1 MARKRCWRIPNARKL
16 HRNSQLHKKKAAS
29 STGKSSTKTDES
41 RTVTARQKTRDAAGT
56 GFFRE
61 AWPSLG
67 AWPTISVFPTVYSI
81 RKKRQKRRRSGF
93 FLICAADIY
102 LFFVSFFVLFQFFQ
116 NWNDFKK
123 GMRGKREGRMR
134 MWIRFFICCC
144 RLSILFSVFS
154 ASSKILNPFKILSF
168 QLLFSIRKG
177 EDKKRE
183 KRMRSSFFDAL
194 LLIFYS
200 FFGFF

>member
-1 MARKRCWRIPNARKL
+1 MQADSDSCIRKSSIIHWEKQHQNRWKQAG
-16 HRNSQLHKKKAAS
+16 NSQ
-29 STGKSSTKTDES
+29 T
-41 RTVTARQKTRDAAGT
+41 KTRDAAGT

-81 RKKRQKRRRSGF
+81 RKKRQKRRKSGF

-134 MWIRFFICCC
+134 MWIRFFIYCCQLPILFLC
-144 RLSILFSVFS
+144 LFSVFS
-154 ASSKILNPFKILSF
+154 ASSKIHISL
-168 QLLFSIRKG
+168 
-177 EDKKRE
+177 
-183 KRMRSSFFDAL
+183 
-194 LLIFYS
+194 
-200 FFGFF
+200 